1 MLRARDYR
9 ARARE
14 ALKGNWGLAVGT
26 GFAVEAISMALI
38 YIVLFALVLT
48 GLLSFN
54 ALAYLDENAFPS
66 PIGALAYF
74 ILMILVN
81 FVILAIGVG
90 YYYFN
95 INLVKGSDFR
105 FENIFARVGKLFKI
119 FGLFFMIG
127 LFTFLWT
134 LLFIIPGIIASFRYV
149 MAPYIMAENPE
160 IGIMEAISQSKE
172 MMKGYKWKYFCLQ
185 ISFLGWILLG
195 MVTFFIG
202 LLWVAPYIQAA
213 TAAFYLHV
221 SRRNEQSG
229 YDFNDE

>member
-26 GFAVEAISMALI
+26 GFAVEAISIALT
-38 YIVLFALVLT
+38 YIVQFALALT
-48 GLLSFN
+48 GLMSFGSFTYLN
-54 ALAYLDENAFPS
+54 EGALPS
-66 PIGALAYF
+66 PMGVLAYF
-74 ILMILVN
+74 VLTILVN
-81 FVILAIGVG
+81 FVVLAISVG

-95 INLVKGSDFR
+95 INLIKGSDYR
-105 FENIFARVGKLFKI
+105 FENIFSRIGKLFKI

-127 LFTFLWT
+127 LFTFLWS
-134 LLFIIPGIIASFRYV
+134 LLLVIPGIIASFRYA

-185 ISFLGWILLG
+185 FSFLGWILLG
-195 MVTFFIG
+195 FVTFLIG

-221 SRRNEQSG
+221 SRREEQSG
-229 YDFNDE
+229 YNLNDE

>member
-26 GFAVEAISMALI
+26 GFAVEAISVGLT
-38 YIVLFALVLT
+38 YIVQFLLMLT
-48 GLLSFN
+48 GLMNFGSLYSLDAGANISPFGL
-54 ALAYLDENAFPS
+54 LAYS
-66 PIGALAYF
+66 
-74 ILMILVN
+74 ILNILVY
-81 FVILAIGVG
+81 FVVMSISVG
-90 YYYFN
+90 YIYFN

-105 FENIFARVGKLFKI
+105 FDNIFARIGKMFKI

-127 LFTFLWT
+127 LFTLLWT

-160 IGIMEAISQSKE
+160 IGIMEAIRQSKE

-185 ISFLGWILLG
+185 FSFLGWLLLG
-195 MVTFFIG
+195 MITLCIG

-213 TAAFYLHV
+213 TSAFYLQV
-221 SRRNEQSG
+221 SRRNEQVG
-229 YDFNDE
+229 YDLNDE